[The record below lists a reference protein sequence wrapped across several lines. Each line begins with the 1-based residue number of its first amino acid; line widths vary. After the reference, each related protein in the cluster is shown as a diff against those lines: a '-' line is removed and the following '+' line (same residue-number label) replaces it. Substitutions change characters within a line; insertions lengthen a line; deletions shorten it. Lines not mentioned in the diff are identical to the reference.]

1 MPLKAKG
8 KASPS
13 PSSPSLG
20 TRFFEGFMA
29 FLGFHGCFGE
39 NRVAAITAPVRYA
52 RRYVAGRLSPR
63 SFRAQRAAGRRAVPG
78 GPARPA
84 AGRDR

>member
-39 NRVAAITAPVRYA
+39 N
-52 RRYVAGRLSPR
+52 
-63 SFRAQRAAGRRAVPG
+63 Q
-78 GPARPA
+78 
-84 AGRDR
+84 